1 MTGMRRWPE
10 DRLAFGGDYNPEQWP
25 RETWTEDVD
34 LMARAG
40 VSFVTLGVF
49 SWSWLEPAK
58 GEYEFSWLDDVMDR
72 MAGADIA
79 VDLATGTATPPPW
92 FSHAY
97 PQTLPVDQ
105 DGHTLWPGSRQAW
118 CPTAAPYREHAVAL
132 TTQLATRYHDH
143 PALAMWHVS
152 NEYACHNVPCYCDTC
167 AGAFR
172 VWLRLRYERLDALN
186 EAWGTAF
193 WSQRYTDW
201 EQVLPPRRTT
211 TFANPTHRLDYVRFQ
226 SDELLGF
233 FLAEKSVLTRL
244 SPDVPVTTNFMTMTR
259 FRHLDY
265 HQWAPHQ
272 DVVSTD
278 HYVVDSLT
286 HPRAELAFSADLTR
300 GLAGGGP
307 WMLMEHSTSAVNWQP
322 VNRAKAPGQT
332 IRDSLAHVAR
342 GADSIGFF
350 QWRQSQAGSEKFH
363 SALVPHAGPD
373 SARFREVCR
382 LGEIAVRLGEV
393 RSSRVESRVALLWD
407 YQAAWAVGGPAMP
420 SARLDYAFVAE
431 TVHRLLRARGVTVD
445 VVHPSVA
452 LDAYRLVL
460 VPTLYLVTDEDAAHI
475 ADAAESGAQVL
486 VTFFS
491 GIADQDDHVRLGGY
505 PGAFRDLLGIRVEE
519 LFPLGGDETA
529 RLDSAGEAT
538 LWTED
543 ITATT
548 ATVLDRYA
556 SGPLTGRP
564 AVTRHDVGA
573 GTAWYLSTL
582 PDDASLDAVL
592 GDVLDAA
599 GVLPVLPGLPVG
611 VEAVRRRSP
620 DSSWLFLA
628 NDTADSH
635 EIDIA
640 GHDLVTDRDVDRLHL
655 APGEVAVV
663 RER

>member
-1 MTGMRRWPE
+1 M
-10 DRLAFGGDYNPEQWP
+10 AFGGDYNPEQWP

-211 TFANPTHRLDYVRFQ
+211 TFANPTHRLDYLRFQ

-307 WMLMEHSTSAVNWQP
+307 WMLMEHSTVGGQLAARQPRQGARPDDPRQPRPCRSRRRLDRLLPVAPVAGRIGEVPLRTGAPRGPGLGAVPGGLSARRDR
-322 VNRAKAPGQT
+322 RAVG
-332 IRDSLAHVAR
+332 R
-342 GADSIGFF
+342 GA
-350 QWRQSQAGSEKFH
+350 Q
-363 SALVPHAGPD
+363 
-373 SARFREVCR
+373 
-382 LGEIAVRLGEV
+382 
-393 RSSRVESRVALLWD
+393 
-407 YQAAWAVGGPAMP
+407 
-420 SARLDYAFVAE
+420 
-431 TVHRLLRARGVTVD
+431 
-445 VVHPSVA
+445 
-452 LDAYRLVL
+452 
-460 VPTLYLVTDEDAAHI
+460 
-475 ADAAESGAQVL
+475 
-486 VTFFS
+486 
-491 GIADQDDHVRLGGY
+491 
-505 PGAFRDLLGIRVEE
+505 
-519 LFPLGGDETA
+519 
-529 RLDSAGEAT
+529 
-538 LWTED
+538 
-543 ITATT
+543 
-548 ATVLDRYA
+548 
-556 SGPLTGRP
+556 
-564 AVTRHDVGA
+564 
-573 GTAWYLSTL
+573 
-582 PDDASLDAVL
+582 
-592 GDVLDAA
+592 
-599 GVLPVLPGLPVG
+599 
-611 VEAVRRRSP
+611 
-620 DSSWLFLA
+620 
-628 NDTADSH
+628 
-635 EIDIA
+635 
-640 GHDLVTDRDVDRLHL
+640 
-655 APGEVAVV
+655 
-663 RER
+663 